1 MAAFIHKADAVGC
14 AEDPPQHWQPLHI
27 PDHMLLGDVA
37 VKQVPHHG
45 LQCFGGGVLLV
56 LKVERLPDAV
66 LHSAKYVLNGTVD
79 VMTVGWN
86 FQPASVR
93 VKLNGLLFVP
103 GVVGV
108 IEGGDVGGGLNF
120 CIVIRQPERIS
131 GLGPPSL
138 DNVEQVVFKLFTC
151 RGLCFFC
158 GTPCFLQVTNSMA
171 GQGGPAL
178 TSHAKISRI
187 VGAAQPGVWVDMYGS
202 SGPELCFSDSSRL
215 RITSSLGVH
224 RLILKCEG
232 CDSDRR
238 HFKVATCKSVKKLSD
253 LWCALCMY
261 SEEQWEGAGKRK
273 LPGCELWF
281 MGVLWMLGLDTQ
293 FAFQATTPFWD
304 KPLDAYHL
312 QLGYYVQ
319 IDGRCHWVGMM
330 GQSRDQ
336 VLQRDMEQNKAAA
349 AAGAVLVRIHT
360 SDTDTEGVV
369 EAALQAAAD
378 GYSIVLTPSYGVE
391 LYTLHGWEMLY
402 KDALWWS
409 VGNCYYVIDRYG
421 NYCFR
426 RV

>member
-1 MAAFIHKADAVGC
+1 M
-14 AEDPPQHWQPLHI
+14 
-27 PDHMLLGDVA
+27 
-37 VKQVPHHG
+37 
-45 LQCFGGGVLLV
+45 
-56 LKVERLPDAV
+56 
-66 LHSAKYVLNGTVD
+66 
-79 VMTVGWN
+79 
-86 FQPASVR
+86 
-93 VKLNGLLFVP
+93 
-103 GVVGV
+103 
-108 IEGGDVGGGLNF
+108 
-120 CIVIRQPERIS
+120 
-131 GLGPPSL
+131 
-138 DNVEQVVFKLFTC
+138 
-151 RGLCFFC
+151 
-158 GTPCFLQVTNSMA
+158 
-171 GQGGPAL
+171 

-202 SGPELCFSDSSRL
+202 SGPELCFSDGSRQ